1 MFDLIL
7 KNPNALNPVTFNLLV
22 GDFNSKDVIVKEDE
36 IE

>member
-7 KNPNALNPVTFNLLV
+7 KNPNVINPVTVNLLV
-22 GDFNSKDVIVKEDE
+22 EDFNWKDVIVKEDE